1 MIARH
6 GPSQNGDEA
15 GALFRARER
24 ERERDWGVGSEEGGV
39 EGAETGEGFFI
50 CDS

>member
-24 ERERDWGVGSEEGGV
+24 ERLGGGGGGGGV
-39 EGAETGEGFFI
+39 EGAERGEGYFI

>member
-24 ERERDWGVGSEEGGV
+24 ERWGM
-39 EGAETGEGFFI
+39 EGAERGEGFFI

>member
-24 ERERDWGVGSEEGGV
+24 ERDWGVGSEEGGGV